1 MLKHALSESPRSL
14 LTERL
19 DQVQTAEASIRLLY
33 MKVITPDGAA
43 FALPDENELLDRAGR
58 ALLHKLRLVQDI
70 CDDVIL
76 AIS

>member
-33 MKVITPDGAA
+33 MKVMTPDGPA

-58 ALLHKLRLVQDI
+58 TLLHKLRSVQDI